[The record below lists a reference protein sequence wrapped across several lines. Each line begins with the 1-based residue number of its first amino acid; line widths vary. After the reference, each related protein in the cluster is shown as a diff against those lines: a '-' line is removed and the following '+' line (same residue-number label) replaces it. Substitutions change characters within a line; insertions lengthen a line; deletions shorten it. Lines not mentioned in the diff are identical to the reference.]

1 MDTSPSAPKLNMSR
15 DEQLR
20 QILNDFIVD
29 ASWLSEATDSPNAT
43 LDIYTAAREMA
54 VLAIKE
60 LYNDN

>member
-1 MDTSPSAPKLNMSR
+1 MSR

-29 ASWLSEATDSPNAT
+29 ATWLSEATDSPNAT
-43 LDIYTAAREMA
+43 LDIYTASREMA